1 MARAV
6 APPIANRL
14 GPLYAGADLADAYA
28 IGLPADA
35 THDIER
41 LTRFLLADPPLWLR
55 MLLGVRDAAVAGFG
69 LKTSRQLRREAG
81 TGGAARIDLF
91 RLYEI
96 AADEAIL
103 GEDDRHLDFRVSV
116 QRRPSDIVATTVVRC
131 HNRLG
136 RLYLALIAPFH
147 RIVVR
152 SMLQRA
158 GQRGWPKST
167 PGSDR

>member
-6 APPIANRL
+6 APPIANRIAH
-14 GPLYAGADLADAYA
+14 LYAGADLADAYA
-28 IGLPADA
+28 AGLPADA
-35 THDIER
+35 TSDIER
-41 LTRFLLADPPLWLR
+41 LTRFMLADPPLWLR

-69 LKTSRQLRREAG
+69 LKTSRRLRREAG
-81 TGGAARIDLF
+81 TEGAVRIDFF

-96 AADEAIL
+96 AGDEAIL

-116 QRRPSDIVATTVVRC
+116 QRRSGDIVVTTVVRC

-136 RLYLALIAPFH
+136 RLYLALITPFH

-158 GQRGWPKST
+158 CQRGWPPST
-167 PGSDR
+167 PGNDR